1 MDSKNMKTIF
11 QNKIALLL
19 LLSFIIS
26 SCTETY
32 NLQTNTYEEALVIEA
47 TITNELKPQQI
58 KLTKTSQ
65 FEDEA
70 LKTETGAN
78 VNVKDNKG
86 NSYHFTE
93 QSGVYISDTQFKAEA
108 DTEYSLEI
116 TTSDGKRFE
125 SSKEVLTTPS
135 KIESITPAVV
145 TDSKEGRGVKISVKS
160 YDPTN
165 TSKYYRYEYEES
177 YKIITPVW
185 VSTKLV
191 VVGPRELAE
200 VPNSPDTKVCYSV
213 KNSTD
218 ILQYTTTNL
227 QEDRVDFPVRFIS
240 DQNYIISHRYSI
252 LVKQYVQNIESYTF
266 YKTLKEIASSSSVL
280 SPKQPGFINGNIKC
294 VTNSDYKAIG
304 FFDVSSVD
312 TQRIFFNYVDLFPGE
327 PLPPYYTDCSNKYY
341 WFCFGF
347 STDMTRACNGPQL
360 ISDIQQ
366 HLVTPNFYDPPKLD
380 YYMVN
385 APCGDCTT
393 FSSNKIPSFWIN

>member
-1 MDSKNMKTIF
+1 MDSLNIKNIF
-11 QNKIALLL
+11 KNKIVFLLF
-19 LLSFIIS
+19 LSTIIS

-32 NLQTNTYEEALVIEA
+32 NLQTNTYEEALVVEA
-47 TITNELKPQQI
+47 TITNELIHQKI

-65 FEDEA
+65 FEDEET
-70 LKTETGAN
+70 KVETGAN
-78 VNVKDNKG
+78 VIIKDDKG
-86 NSYHFTE
+86 NTFHFTE
-93 QSGVYISDTQFKAEA
+93 QSGLYISDTEFKAEPN
-108 DTEYSLEI
+108 TEYTLEI
-116 TTSDGKRFE
+116 VTIDGKRFE
-125 SSKEVLTTPS
+125 STKEILTTPS
-135 KIESITPAVV
+135 QIESITPAVV

-165 TSKYYRYEYEES
+165 TSKYYRYEYEET

-191 VVGPRELAE
+191 VTGPRALGE
-200 VPNSPDTKVCYSV
+200 VPNDPNTKVCYST
-213 KNSTD
+213 KKSTD

-252 LVKQYVQNIESYTF
+252 LVKQYVQNIEAYTF
-266 YKTLKEIASSSSVL
+266 YKTLKEVSSSSGIL

-294 VTNSDYKAIG
+294 VTNTNSKVIG

-312 TQRIFFNYVDLFPGE
+312 TKRIYFNYVDLFPGE
-327 PLPPYYTDCSNKYY
+327 GLPPYYTDCSNKYY

-347 STDMTRACNGPQL
+347 SSDPDRACNGPQL
-360 ISDIQQ
+360 IDDIQKN
-366 HLVTPNFYDPPKLD
+366 LVTPNFYDPPKLD

-393 FSSNKIPSFWIN
+393 FSSNVVPPFWTE